1 LNAAPETLHIPRM
14 ITSTAPSGRDRL
26 MRFTLLLAVLSPILA
41 VPTRAAQ
48 EVFWPFSLFPPPAWS
63 LSYTDASTI
72 SVAVPGV
79 GTITTRYARLSDF
92 SNPIILPGLSS
103 SAVYNN
109 ASTRFDTESSLD
121 GGANWAP
128 YVGFGAT
135 SLTLTQ
141 TNDATGVRRFEMELS
156 SQNIPVNGSFGAA
169 TVRESPTVASLGELV
184 VTATNGGFSYR
195 GFVNFNLEVSVD
207 NGASWYAF
215 SPAAYVEL
223 SGPAG
228 VPANLSIERFDLT
241 LTICWRTEALGQ
253 YQLQSTS
260 ALGGTNWVN
269 VGSPQAGNGSQVC
282 VMDALSLVTNQFYR
296 LQLSP

>member
-1 LNAAPETLHIPRM
+1 MT
-14 ITSTAPSGRDRL
+14 TATVPSSRVWFARL
-26 MRFTLLLAVLSPILA
+26 TFLLAAMSLGLA
-41 VPTRAAQ
+41 VPARSAQ
-48 EVFWPFSLFPPPAWS
+48 ETFWPFSLFPPTAWS

-72 SVAVPGV
+72 SATVPGV
-79 GTITTRYARLSDF
+79 GTITTRHAKFSDF
-92 SNPIILPGLSS
+92 SNPLVLPGLSN

-121 GGANWAP
+121 GGASWAA
-128 YVGFGAT
+128 YLGVGAA

-141 TNDATGVRRFEMELS
+141 TNDDAGVRRFEMELS
-156 SQNIPVNGSFGAA
+156 SQSIPVNGAYGAA

-184 VTATNGGFSYR
+184 VTATNGGFFYR
-195 GFVNFNLEVSVD
+195 GFVNFYLEVSVD

-228 VPANLSIERFDLT
+228 APASVSIAKSNMT
-241 LTICWRTEALGQ
+241 VTICWRTEAIGQ
-253 YQLQSTS
+253 YQLQRTG

-269 VGSPQAGNGSQVC
+269 VGSPQAGNGSEVC
-282 VMDALSLVTNQFYR
+282 VIEALGAGTNQFYR
-296 LQLSP
+296 VQLSP